1 MKKQFARLIE
11 VDGQQVL
18 LYADTVEDSDG
29 ETVWAIVTQFIT
41 ENESVAKLQT
51 SYYVETTLDQ
61 VLEHMFNVEN
71 DHLVIDSIRGVMK
84 MFSEM

>member
-29 ETVWAIVTQFIT
+29 ETVWAIITQFIT

-61 VLEHMFNVEN
+61 VLEHLFDVEN
-71 DHLVIDSIRGVMK
+71 DPLVIKSIQSIMK
-84 MFSEM
+84 TFGDF